1 MTGAPGDV
9 LDDLFHGCALAAY
22 LQVWRETGEFPPDS
36 ERVRRLAYR
45 LYEDE
50 LARKNAGSS
59 RAARKPAAREA
70 G

>member
-9 LDDLFHGCALAAY
+9 LDDLFHGCALDAY
-22 LQVWRETGEFPPDS
+22 LEVWQETGAFPPDS

-50 LARKNAGSS
+50 LARKNSDPVRAGRTPSS
-59 RAARKPAAREA
+59 RNA